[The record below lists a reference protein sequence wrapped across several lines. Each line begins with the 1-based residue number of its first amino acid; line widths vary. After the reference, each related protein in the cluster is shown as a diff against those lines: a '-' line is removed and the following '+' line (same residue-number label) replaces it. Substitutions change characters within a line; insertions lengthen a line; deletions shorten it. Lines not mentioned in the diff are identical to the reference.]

1 MMDRESIRQT
11 LLAYLEDDMGEK
23 IASLDDGVAIRDGL
37 GLDSVDVVGL
47 VMQAERQF
55 RVRLA
60 TEELTGIVTV
70 GDMLDLLQAKIAEG
84 AATDSGASAREAA

>member
-1 MMDRESIRQT
+1 MDRESIRQT
-11 LLAYLEDDMGEK
+11 LHAYLEDDMGET
-23 IASLDDGVAIRDGL
+23 INSLNDDVAIRDGL

-70 GDMLDLLQAKIAEG
+70 GDMLDLLQAKIAAGPETG
-84 AATDSGASAREAA
+84 SAREAA

>member
-11 LLAYLEDDMGEK
+11 LLAYLEDDMGEP
-23 IASLDDGVAIRDGL
+23 IASLADEVTIRDDL

-47 VMQAERQF
+47 VMSAERQF

-60 TEELTGIVTV
+60 TEELTAIVTV
-70 GDMLDLLQAKIAEG
+70 GDMLDLLQSKLEAGQGDSKAESQ
-84 AATDSGASAREAA
+84 AA